1 MKIDN
6 YIDKTNYII
15 NSNFTEILSTEKSI
29 LLIALYSKMYLNG
42 AECRTCKN
50 SQLKYY
56 ERLKRDGMK
65 TAEKMEKVRTRTCT
79 PKWDGDCFISK
90 AGRHFPAHLLTDED
104 AIYLLSNKYISEEKF
119 LVLPRGYNETVQVS
133 EIKETKEFLACVA
146 EVKEKL
152 ISGISKSKIKND
164 MKNVSNIGEQRCS
177 QKMVLELIK
186 RAEKEINEN
195 I

>member
-6 YIDKTNYII
+6 YIEKTKYII
-15 NSNFTEILSTEKSI
+15 NSTFKDILSTEKSV
-29 LLIALYSKMYLNG
+29 LLIGLYSKMYLNG

-65 TAEKMEKVRTRTCT
+65 TAEKMEKVKTRTCV
-79 PKWDGDCFISK
+79 PAWDGMCFIAK
-90 AGRHFPAHLLTDED
+90 AGNHYPAHLHTDED
-104 AIYLLSNKYISEEKF
+104 AIYLLSNKYISESKYH
-119 LVLPRGYNETVQVS
+119 VLPRGYGEQIVVNEI
-133 EIKETKEFLACVA
+133 EETQEFLACVA

-152 ISGISKSKIKND
+152 VAGVSKSKIKND
-164 MKNVSNIGEQRCS
+164 YKSVSNIGEQKCS